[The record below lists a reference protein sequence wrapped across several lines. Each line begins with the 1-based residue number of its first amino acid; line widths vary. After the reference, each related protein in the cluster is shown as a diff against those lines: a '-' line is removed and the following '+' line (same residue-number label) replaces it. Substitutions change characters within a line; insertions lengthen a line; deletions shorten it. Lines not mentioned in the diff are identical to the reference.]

1 MFYRTDNPAAD
12 YARYSRDVVEPAEA
26 LAELQEKF
34 AEPTVAAFKA
44 PLASTIGGYHANDGK
59 PIVVSHELVAWVLD
73 TAADPHATL
82 AEAMFDTL
90 ARNRL
95 VDRFIDAR
103 AEREVDDFLAK
114 QRKFSEAA

>member
-1 MFYRTDNPAAD
+1 MLRTDNPAAD
-12 YARYSRDVVEPAEA
+12 YARYSRDVVEPADA
-26 LAELQEKF
+26 LAELTDRY

-59 PIVVSHELVAWVLD
+59 PVVVSHELVAWVLD

-95 VDRFIDAR
+95 VDLFTQAR
-103 AEREVDDFLAK
+103 AEREVDDFLAE

>member
-34 AEPTVAAFKA
+34 AEPTVAALKQ

-95 VDRFIDAR
+95 VDLFVDAR
-103 AEREVDDFLAK
+103 AEREVDDFIAE
-114 QRKFSEAA
+114 QRKFSEGS

>member
-34 AEPTVAAFKA
+34 AEPTVAALKQ
-44 PLASTIGGYHANDGK
+44 PLAATIPGYHANDGK

-82 AEAMFDTL
+82 AEAMFDVS

-95 VDRFIDAR
+95 VDLFVDAR
-103 AEREVDDFLAK
+103 AEREVDDFIAE
-114 QRKFSEAA
+114 QRKFSEGS